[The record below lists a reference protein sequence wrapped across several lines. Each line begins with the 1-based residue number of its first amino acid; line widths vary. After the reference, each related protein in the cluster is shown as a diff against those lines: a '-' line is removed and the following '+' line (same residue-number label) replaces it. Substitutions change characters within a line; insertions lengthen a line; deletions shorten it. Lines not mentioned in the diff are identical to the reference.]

1 MIFRIISII
10 LDSVI
15 VYNHNLIWLPI
26 GGLLF
31 HLCATWECLMKK
43 KNYNMLLT
51 VLWFCIILLISIK
64 NLMIPQIFWLTVEH
78 IIQYRMVSYM
88 DTIILIFKIKIN

>member
-1 MIFRIISII
+1 
-10 LDSVI
+10 
-15 VYNHNLIWLPI
+15 
-26 GGLLF
+26 
-31 HLCATWECLMKK
+31 
-43 KNYNMLLT
+43 MLLT